1 MCIRDSNS
9 YSAED
14 FNDDEQR
21 RLKKLFDECHK
32 KGALQME
39 SNSDPTNYIEDLFFD
54 DLYSNY
60 KIHRVNAT
68 RIINSNAEKRGVI
81 RELVITNY

>member
-1 MCIRDSNS
+1 
-9 YSAED
+9 
-14 FNDDEQR
+14 
-21 RLKKLFDECHK
+21 
-32 KGALQME
+32 ME

-54 DLYSNY
+54 NLYVKY

-68 RIINSNAEKRGVI
+68 RIINSNAEKRGSI